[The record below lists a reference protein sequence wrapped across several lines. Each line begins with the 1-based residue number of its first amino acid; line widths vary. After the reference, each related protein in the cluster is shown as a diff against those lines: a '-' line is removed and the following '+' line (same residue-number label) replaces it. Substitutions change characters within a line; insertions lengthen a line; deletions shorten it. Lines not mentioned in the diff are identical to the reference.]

1 MMDRD
6 YDVVIYGATGFVGS
20 RAAEYLAEHRQRD
33 KLRWAIAGRDR
44 RKLEAIKA
52 RLAGAAAV
60 DVLTADSADQS
71 AVDTLVARTRVLL
84 NVAGPFVLYG
94 SAIVDACVRLRT
106 HYVDITGETVWVK
119 SLIDRYH
126 DKAAGAGTRVI
137 PFCGFDSV
145 PSDLGS
151 YLLVRHLQRTFG
163 VECRQVKGYFQ
174 MYGGFNGGTVATDIN
189 VRESGATVPGRNPF
203 LLNPPQ
209 AHSQDEIDRSLD
221 PTGVA
226 YDGAIGAWVGPFIM
240 GAINTRVVRRSAAL
254 YTQWQQP
261 YGLDFHYQEYTK
273 FDPPLAWGKAAL
285 ITGLMAL
292 YNGAMESAST
302 RGLLKS
308 LLPKPG
314 SGPSEQT
321 MNTGWFT
328 TELLGLAAD
337 GRTAR
342 ARIHHQGDPSN
353 RATVRFVCESALSLA
368 LNADALPGGR
378 ARGGVLT
385 PATGLGEVLAE
396 RLRNAGVAI
405 EFGS

>member
-20 RAAEYLAEHRQRD
+20 RAAEYLAGHAQRD
-33 KLRWAIAGRDR
+33 KLHWAIGGRDR
-44 RKLEAIKA
+44 HKLEAIRA
-52 RLAGAAAV
+52 RLAGATAI

-71 AVDTLVARTRVLL
+71 AVDAMVARTRVLL
-84 NVAGPFVLYG
+84 NVAGPFALYG
-94 SAIVDACVRLRT
+94 NAIVDACVRLRT

-126 DKAAGAGTRVI
+126 DKAAAAGTRVI

-163 VECRQVKGYFQ
+163 VGCQEVKAYFQ
-174 MYGGFNGGTVATDIN
+174 MYGGFNGGTVATDLN
-189 VRESGATVPGRNPF
+189 VRESGATAPGRDPF
-203 LLNPPQ
+203 LLSPPQ
-209 AHSQDEIDRSLD
+209 AHSQQEIDRSLD
-221 PTGVA
+221 PTGVS
-226 YDGAIGAWVGPFIM
+226 YDGDIGTWVGPFIM

-254 YTQWQQP
+254 HAQWQQP
-261 YGLDFHYQEYTK
+261 YGPDFCYQEYTK

-285 ITGLMAL
+285 VTGLMAL
-292 YNGAMESAST
+292 YSGAMERAAT
-302 RGLLKS
+302 RHLLKS

-337 GRTAR
+337 GRRAR

-368 LNADALPGGR
+368 LNADALPGGQTL
-378 ARGGVLT
+378 GGVLT
-385 PATGLGEVLAE
+385 PATGLGDVLAE
-396 RLRNAGVAI
+396 RLQKAGVAV

>member
-20 RAAEYLAEHRQRD
+20 RAAEYLAEHRRRD

-84 NVAGPFVLYG
+84 NVAGPFALYG
-94 SAIVDACVRLRT
+94 NAIVDACVRLRT

-119 SLIDRYH
+119 SLIERYH

-151 YLLVRHLQRTFG
+151 YLLVRHLQRTLG
-163 VECRQVKGYFQ
+163 VECQQVKAYFQ

-189 VRESGATVPGRNPF
+189 VRESGARLPARNPF

-209 AHSQDEIDRSLD
+209 AHSQDEIDRCLD

-226 YDGAIGAWVGPFIM
+226 YDGDIGAWVGPFIM
-240 GAINTRVVRRSAAL
+240 GAVNTRVVRRSAAL
-254 YTQWQQP
+254 YAQWQQP

-292 YNGAMESAST
+292 YDRAMEPVST

-321 MNTGWFT
+321 MNSGWFT

-368 LNADALPGGR
+368 LNADALPGGQ

-396 RLRNAGVAI
+396 RLRNSGVAI
-405 EFGS
+405 AFGS